1 MQTLRR
7 NDRCSCGSGKKY
19 KHCCLNKEGTQ
30 SVSDWSEVVPRAIKW
45 LMAEHPHAVG
55 EALDNRFF
63 SSLDEN
69 EGKILHAHES
79 WETALINALDWLLA
93 EGTITVE
100 GSERR
105 VSELLLEGGPLFS
118 APERQ
123 YLERLAA
130 TPLRLY
136 EVAEVTPGRSMSLK
150 DVLLPERL
158 PVLVREKTGSKK
170 VLQFDLIATRIVPME
185 DHFVLSG
192 SVYLIPRRHGLEL
205 IGKLRKHLDDLAM
218 DSPEAK
224 EVLGTIISNYWL
236 RLLLLSIT
244 NHYIGGSGRR
254 P

>member
-7 NDRCSCGSGKKY
+7 NDPCPCGSGKKY

-30 SVSDWSEVVPRAIKW
+30 AVSDWCEAVSRAIKW
-45 LMAEHPHAVG
+45 LMAEHPSAVG
-55 EALDNRFF
+55 EALDNQFF
-63 SSLDEN
+63 GSLDEN

-93 EGTITVE
+93 EGTITVD

-130 TPLRLY
+130 APLRLY

-170 VLQFDLIATRIVPME
+170 VLQFDLIATRIVSME
-185 DHFVLSG
+185 DHFVLSD
-192 SVYLIPRRHGLEL
+192 SVYLIPWRHGLVD
-205 IGKLRKHLDDLAM
+205 RKIK
-218 DSPEAK
+218 EAP
-224 EVLGTIISNYWL
+224 G
-236 RLLLLSIT
+236 
-244 NHYIGGSGRR
+244 
-254 P
+254 

>member
-7 NDRCSCGSGKKY
+7 NDPCPCGSGKKY

-30 SVSDWSEVVPRAIKW
+30 AVSDWCEVVSRAIKW
-45 LMAEHPHAVG
+45 LMAEHPSAVG
-55 EALDNRFF
+55 EALDNQFF
-63 SSLDEN
+63 GSLDEN

-93 EGTITVE
+93 EGTITVD

-130 TPLRLY
+130 APLKLY

-158 PVLVREKTGSKK
+158 PVLVRENTGSKK
-170 VLQFDLIATRIVPME
+170 VLQFDLIATRIVSME

-224 EVLGTIISNYWL
+224 KVLGAIISNYWL

-244 NHYIGGSGRR
+244 NHYIRGGGRR

>member
-30 SVSDWSEVVPRAIKW
+30 SVSDWSQAVPRAIKW
-45 LMAEHPHAVG
+45 LMAEHPHAVR
-55 EALDNRFF
+55 EALDNGFF
-63 SSLDEN
+63 GSLDEN

-105 VSELLLEGGPLFS
+105 VSELLLEGGPRFS
-118 APERQ
+118 AQQRQWIERV
-123 YLERLAA
+123 AA

-136 EVAEVTPGRSMSLK
+136 EVAEMTPGRSMSLK

-158 PVLVREKTGSKK
+158 PVLVREKNGSKE
-170 VLQFDLIATRIVPME
+170 VVQFDLIATRIVPVE

-192 SVYLIPRRHGLEL
+192 SVYLIPQRHGLEL
-205 IGKLRKHLDDLAM
+205 IEKLRKHLDDLAL

-224 EVLGTIISNYWL
+224 QVIGTIISNYWL
-236 RLLLLSIT
+236 RLLLLFIT
-244 NHYIGGSGRR
+244 DHTG
-254 P
+254 

>member
-7 NDRCSCGSGKKY
+7 NDPCPCGSGKKY
-19 KHCCLNKEGTQ
+19 KHCCLNEEGTQ
-30 SVSDWSEVVPRAIKW
+30 AVSDWCEVVSRAIKW
-45 LMAEHPHAVG
+45 LMAEHPSAVG
-55 EALDNRFF
+55 EALDNQFF
-63 SSLDEN
+63 GSLDEN

-93 EGTITVE
+93 EGTITVD

-130 TPLRLY
+130 APLKLY

-158 PVLVREKTGSKK
+158 PVLVRENTGSKK
-170 VLQFDLIATRIVPME
+170 VLQFDLIATRIVSME
-185 DHFVLSG
+185 DHFVLSD

-224 EVLGTIISNYWL
+224 KVLGAIISNYWL

-244 NHYIGGSGRR
+244 NHYIRGGGRR

>member
-7 NDRCSCGSGKKY
+7 NDPCPCGSGKKY

-30 SVSDWSEVVPRAIKW
+30 AVSDWCEAVSRAIKW
-45 LMAEHPHAVG
+45 LMAEHPSAVG
-55 EALDNRFF
+55 EALDNQFF
-63 SSLDEN
+63 GSLDEN

-93 EGTITVE
+93 EGTITVD

-130 TPLRLY
+130 APLRLY

-170 VLQFDLIATRIVPME
+170 VLQFDLIATRIVSME
-185 DHFVLSG
+185 DHFVLSD

-224 EVLGTIISNYWL
+224 KVLGAIISNYWL

-244 NHYIGGSGRR
+244 YHYIRGGGRR

>member
-7 NDRCSCGSGKKY
+7 NDPCPCGSGKKY